1 MKAGKTKAD
10 FYDYDAYVAKFQRTD
25 LPRTT
30 DETYTPE
37 DVYNCVVDY
46 VDTIYP
52 LEGHVVVR
60 PFYPGGD
67 YQAYNYPP
75 NGVVIDNPPFSILT
89 QIVRYYIGRG
99 IPFFLF
105 APHVTCSSLVRLG
118 ATVFFVEHGLRYS
131 NGAEI
136 GAAFVS
142 NLTPQWAVVCASSLR
157 RALADQPSQQPS
169 KKSLKIYDYPH
180 NLLKFSE
187 FSALSFLEEDTAFP
201 RASVVCTRAR
211 CEGRSVGFSG
221 AFLLSDEMAKL
232 ARAKLARAKLARTK
246 LARAKLAH
254 KIELTEEQQQQ
265 LRVLNQ
271 AAKQ

>member
-67 YQAYNYPP
+67 YQAYDYPA
-75 NGVVIDNPPFSILT
+75 NGVVIDNPPFSILAK
-89 QIVRYYIGRG
+89 IVRYYIGRG

-105 APHVTCSSLVRLG
+105 SNRLTSSSFVSLG
-118 ATVFFVEHGLRYS
+118 ATVFYTETSLRFS

-136 GAAFVS
+136 GAAFVT
-142 NLTPQWAVVCASSLR
+142 NLTPQWAVVSSSTLR
-157 RALADQPSQQPS
+157 RALSALPSQQP
-169 KKSLKIYDYPH
+169 KKAPLKIYDYPQ
-180 NLLKFSE
+180 NLLKFSD
-187 FSALSFLEEDTAFP
+187 FSALSFLEEDTYIP
-201 RASVVCTRAR
+201 HASVVSTRAR
-211 CEGRSVGFSG
+211 SEGRTVGFG
-221 AFLLSDEMAKL
+221 NAFLLSDEMAKL
-232 ARAKLARAKLARTK
+232 ARAKLARAKLAR
-246 LARAKLAH
+246 AKLAH
-254 KIELTEEQQQQ
+254 KIELTEEQQEQ
-265 LRVLNQ
+265 LRAINQ
-271 AAKQ
+271 ASKP

>member
-10 FYDYDAYVAKFQRTD
+10 FYDYDAYVAKFKKGSNRK
-25 LPRTT
+25 TT

-75 NGVVIDNPPFSILT
+75 NGVVIDNPPFSILSK
-89 QIVRYYIGRG
+89 IVRYYIGRG

-105 APHVTCSSLVRLG
+105 ANSITSSSIARFG
-118 ATVFFVEHGLRYS
+118 ATVFHISRYIRFV
-131 NGAEI
+131 NGAKI
-136 GAAFVS
+136 NVCFVS
-142 NLTPQWAVVCASSLR
+142 NLTPQWAVVCASSLSR
-157 RALADQPSQQPS
+157 SISSQPSQQLKYKGV
-169 KKSLKIYDYPH
+169 KKYVYPP
-180 NLLKFSE
+180 NFFKFSD
-187 FSALSFLEEDTAFP
+187 FQLISSLEEDTAFP
-201 RASVVCTRAR
+201 SSGVVPSLVHLEWRK
-211 CEGRSVGFSG
+211 GLFGHSL
-221 AFLLSDEMAKL
+221 LLSDDMAKIAMGKIEK
-232 ARAKLARAKLARTK
+232 ARN
-246 LARAKLAH
+246 ARAKLAH

-265 LRVLNQ
+265 LRALNQ

>member
-10 FYDYDAYVAKFQRTD
+10 FYNYEAYVAKFQEGNT
-25 LPRTT
+25 PRTT

-105 APHVTCSSLVRLG
+105 APHVTCSTLVRLG
-118 ATVFFVEHGLRYS
+118 ATVFYAEHTIRYS

-142 NLTPQWAVVCASSLR
+142 DLTPQWAVVCASSLR
-157 RALADQPSQQPS
+157 RALAEQPSQQPS

-187 FSALSFLEEDTAFP
+187 LSAISLLEEDTAFP
-201 RASVVCTRAR
+201 ASSVVSTRAR
-211 CEGRSVGFSG
+211 CEGRSVGFG
-221 AFLLSDEMAKL
+221 HAFLLSDEMEKL
-232 ARAKLARAKLARTK
+232 ARAKLARAKP
-246 LARAKLAH
+246 AH

-265 LRVLNQ
+265 LRALNQ

>member
-1 MKAGKTKAD
+1 MKAGKTKTD
-10 FYDYDAYVAKFQRTD
+10 FYDYDAYVDKFQRTN

-105 APHVTCSSLVRLG
+105 ANRLTCASLVRLG
-118 ATVFFVEHGLRYS
+118 ATVFYVENGLRYS

-157 RALADQPSQQPS
+157 LALAEQPSQQPDS
-169 KKSLKIYDYPH
+169 KSLKIYDYPH
-180 NLLKFSE
+180 NLLKFSD
-187 FSALSFLEEDTAFP
+187 FSALSFLEEDTYIPFS
-201 RASVVCTRAR
+201 SVVSTRAR
-211 CEGRSVGFSG
+211 CEGRSVGFGCS
-221 AFLLSDEMAKL
+221 FLLSDEMAKL
-232 ARAKLARAKLARTK
+232 ARAKLARAKLARAK

-265 LRVLNQ
+265 LRALNQ
-271 AAKQ
+271 TAKQ

>member
-99 IPFFLF
+99 VPFFLF
-105 APHVTCSSLVRLG
+105 SNRLTSASFVSLG
-118 ATVFFVEHGLRYS
+118 ATVIYVETALRYS

-136 GAAFVS
+136 GAAFVT

-157 RALADQPSQQPS
+157 SALAEQPSQQPS
-169 KKSLKIYDYPH
+169 KKSLKIYDYPP

-201 RASVVCTRAR
+201 ASSVVCTRAR
-211 CEGRSVGFSG
+211 CEGRSVGFDQ

-232 ARAKLARAKLARTK
+232 ARAKLSRAKLAR
-246 LARAKLAH
+246 AKHAH

-265 LRVLNQ
+265 LRALNQ